1 MEELK
6 RTPTDEELD
15 QIQSHLSPKD
25 FDEFLK
31 DLASF
36 HGIPVKMV
44 DQTDEVKQALLDDAK
59 ACDPIGYSLE

>member
-6 RTPTDEELD
+6 RNPTDEELN

-31 DLASF
+31 DLEAM
-36 HGIPVKMV
+36 HGLKIYETV
-44 DQTDEVKQALLDDAK
+44 TD
-59 ACDPIGYSLE
+59 CHDPHGYSLPDNEE